1 MPSGIIEVKTVI
13 ALKEERNELEP
24 EEKENMTILKI
35 RTENG
40 KYTLIIRLLAQDNIS
55 ALYTIVQQYR

>member
-1 MPSGIIEVKTVI
+1 MPPGIIEVKTVI

-24 EEKENMTILKI
+24 EEKENMTVLKI